1 MNTNT
6 ASLDKTIDI
15 IEEIKELGEYRD
27 VRLLDDGSII
37 AIGELMFTRAI
48 YMDVN
53 LYGWERRFCF
63 QDRALADAE
72 FKKLQTGEEEPVGWI
87 ARR

>member
-1 MNTNT
+1 MTD
-6 ASLDKTIDI
+6 AELLAQ
-15 IEEIKELGEYRD
+15 IKELGEYRD

-53 LYGWERRFCF
+53 QDGWGRRFCF
-63 QDRALADAE
+63 KDKPLADKE
-72 FKKLQTGEEEPVGWI
+72 FQRLSNEDMEPSGWI

>member
-1 MNTNT
+1 MTD
-6 ASLDKTIDI
+6 AELLAQ
-15 IEEIKELGEYRD
+15 IKEFGDYRD

-48 YMDVN
+48 YMDVTQD
-53 LYGWERRFCF
+53 GWGRRFCF
-63 QDRALADAE
+63 QDKQLADKE
-72 FKKLQTGEEEPVGWI
+72 FHRLSNEDMEPSGWI

>member
-1 MNTNT
+1 MTNEELL
-6 ASLDKTIDI
+6 ADI
-15 IEEIKELGEYRD
+15 KQLGNYYD

-37 AIGELMFTRAI
+37 AIGNLMFTRAI

-53 LYGWERRFCF
+53 QDGWGRRFCF
-63 QDRALADAE
+63 DDRALADTE
-72 FKKLQTGEEEPVGWI
+72 FQRLSNEDQEPSGWI